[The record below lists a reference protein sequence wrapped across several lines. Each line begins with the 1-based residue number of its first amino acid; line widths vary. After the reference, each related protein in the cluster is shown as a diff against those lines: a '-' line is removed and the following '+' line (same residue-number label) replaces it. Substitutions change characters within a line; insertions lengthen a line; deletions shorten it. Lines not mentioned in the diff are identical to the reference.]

1 MKELGGT
8 PRALKRLLIAAVVAP
23 AVLACALGW
32 QGYAQAQHEA
42 EAVADRSARVLAD
55 HLRALL
61 QIHVFATSRAASRL
75 TAGSP
80 DRPPTPDALN
90 AMLVRFVSDS
100 PELSALTVID
110 PDGRPIASSVDRVQ
124 PDLSFADRAYFKALR
139 DGGPPTLIARPVTDR
154 VTGVTI
160 LPFAR
165 RIQGADGAFGGIV
178 LSALPVAPLVDF
190 FRTLGE
196 SGGRSVTV
204 ARGDGTVLLRE
215 PETTTGVAAMERD
228 SGFMRTVA
236 ASPRGGTYRTT
247 SVLDGVERLHV
258 VRPVGGH
265 DVYVS
270 AGIETSAILV
280 TWLRNTGPLVGL
292 TLLAGLAL
300 AVTAGVALRR
310 ARGELAAYAE
320 LRAEVQRR
328 EVAEFA
334 LRQSQKLEAVG
345 QLTGGIAHDFNNH
358 LQVIGANLQLLRGR
372 ALDGDALSLVGNALA
387 GVDRAATLAA
397 RLLAFARRQPL
408 SPTVVNLGRVVQ
420 TMTDLLRR
428 TLGESI
434 EIETIVAGGLWNT
447 SVDLSQ
453 LENAILN
460 LAVNARDAMQGRG
473 KLTIEAGNAELDEAY
488 AARHAE
494 VTAGQYVLVA
504 VSDTGAGMP
513 PDVLERV
520 FEPFFTTK
528 PAGEGTGLGLSMIHG
543 FVKQS
548 GGHVKIYSEV
558 GQGTTVKIY
567 LPRVKATEQEQH
579 ARTAEVRGGTERVLV
594 VEDDPDVRAAAVAL
608 VRSLGYRTIE
618 ATNAESAL
626 NLLESGARADLLFTD
641 VVMPGSINTR
651 DFARRAQEVC
661 PDLRVLFTS
670 GYTANAIVHHG
681 RLDEGVSLL
690 SKPYSREALATK
702 LRHVLDAPAQADP
715 GAVAPAPPARL
726 SVLVVE
732 DDALIRL
739 TTLEMLDDLGHHTL
753 EAADAEEALAA
764 LAGRAVAG
772 QTVDVLLTDVGL
784 PGMSGSDLADEAR
797 RRKPG
802 IAVVMATGYAGFSHP
817 GAATLPKPYSR
828 EGLQRALAEAIS
840 LTRETAG

>member
-1 MKELGGT
+1 MLS
-8 PRALKRLLIAAVVAP
+8 AAVVIPLLLA
-23 AVLACALGW
+23 AVLGW
-32 QGYAQAQHEA
+32 HGYTQAQREA
-42 EAVADRSARVLAD
+42 AAAADRSARVLAD

-61 QIHVFATSRAASRL
+61 QVHVFATSRTASRL
-75 TAGSP
+75 RDGSP
-80 DRPPTPDALN
+80 DRPATPDALH
-90 AMLVRFVSDS
+90 AMLVRFASES
-100 PELSALTVID
+100 PELVALTVID
-110 PDGRPIASSVDRVQ
+110 PDGRPVASSVDRVQ
-124 PDLSFADRAYFKALR
+124 PDLSFADRAYFTALR

-165 RIQGADGAFGGIV
+165 RIQGPDGAFGGVV
-178 LSALPVAPLVDF
+178 LSALPVAPLVEF
-190 FRTLGE
+190 FRTTGE
-196 SGGRSVTV
+196 TEGRSVTV
-204 ARGDGTVLLRE
+204 ARSDGTVLLRE
-215 PETTTGVAAMERD
+215 PETTTGVEAMDRA
-228 SGFMRTVA
+228 SGFMRTIA
-236 ASPRGGTYRTT
+236 AAPQGGTYRTE
-247 SVLDGVERLHV
+247 SVLDGIERLHV
-258 VRPVGGH
+258 VRPVAGH

-270 AGIETSAILV
+270 AGIETSAILRAWV
-280 TWLRNTGPLVGL
+280 RDSGPLVGL

-300 AVTAGVALRR
+300 AGTAGVALRR

-320 LRAEVQRR
+320 LRAEVRRR
-328 EVAEFA
+328 EAAEHA

-387 GVDRAATLAA
+387 GVDRAATLAS

-420 TMTDLLRR
+420 SMTDLLRR

-434 EIETIVAGGLWNT
+434 EIETIIAGGLWNT
-447 SVDLSQ
+447 SVDVSQ

-460 LAVNARDAMQGRG
+460 LAVNARDAMRGRG

-513 PDVLERV
+513 PEVLERV

-528 PAGEGTGLGLSMIHG
+528 PAGKGTGLGLSMIHG

-548 GGHVKIYSEV
+548 GGHVKVYSEV

-567 LPRVKATEQEQH
+567 LPRVKAAEQEVQG
-579 ARTAEVRGGTERVLV
+579 RGIEVRGGTERVLV
-594 VEDDPDVRAAAVAL
+594 VEDNPDVRAAAVAL

-618 ATNAESAL
+618 AVNAEAAL
-626 NLLESGARADLLFTD
+626 NLLDSGARADLLFTD
-641 VVMPGSINTR
+641 VVMPGTINTR
-651 DFARRAQEVC
+651 DFARRAQEIC
-661 PDLRVLFTS
+661 PDLKVLFTS

-690 SKPYSREALATK
+690 SKPYSREALAAK
-702 LRHVLDAPAQADP
+702 LRQVLDAPAPMGP
-715 GAVAPAPPARL
+715 GAAVPAAPGRRT
-726 SVLVVE
+726 VLVVE
-732 DDALIRL
+732 DDALVRL
-739 TTLEMLDDLGHHTL
+739 TTVEMLGDLGHDAL
-753 EAADAEEALAA
+753 EAADAAEALEA
-764 LAGRAVAG
+764 LGRTAI
-772 QTVDVLLTDVGL
+772 DVLLTDVGL

-802 IAVVMATGYAGFSHP
+802 IAVVMATGYGGFTHP

-828 EGLQRALAEAIS
+828 EGLQRALAEAVRLI
-840 LTRETAG
+840 RWTA

>member
-1 MKELGGT
+1 MKKPDSTL
-8 PRALKRLLIAAVVAP
+8 RALKRMLAAAVVVP
-23 AVLACALGW
+23 LVLAGVLGW
-32 QGYAQAQHEA
+32 QGYGQAQRDA
-42 EAVADRSARVLAD
+42 EATADRSARVLAD
-55 HLRALL
+55 HVRALL
-61 QIHVFATSRAASRL
+61 QVHVFATSRAASRL
-75 TAGSP
+75 TTSSAE
-80 DRPPTPDALN
+80 RPTTPDALH
-90 AMLVRFVSDS
+90 AMLVRYVSDS
-100 PELSALTVID
+100 PELAALTVIG
-110 PDGRPIASSVDRVQ
+110 PDGRPTASSADRVQ

-139 DGGPPTLIARPVTDR
+139 DGGPPTLIGRPVADR

-165 RIQGADGAFGGIV
+165 RIQGADGAFGGVV

-196 SGGRSVTV
+196 AKGRSITV
-204 ARGDGTVLLRE
+204 AHTDGTVLLRE
-215 PETTTGVAAMERD
+215 PETTTGVEVMERA
-228 SGFMRTVA
+228 SGFMRTIA
-236 ASPRGGTYRTT
+236 AAPQGGTYRTT
-247 SVLDGVERLHV
+247 SVLDGIERLHV
-258 VRPVGGH
+258 VRPVAGH

-270 AGIETSAILV
+270 AGIETSAILASWV
-280 TWLRNTGPLVGL
+280 RESGPLVGL

-300 AVTAGVALRR
+300 AGTAAVALRR

-320 LRAEVQRR
+320 LRTEVERR
-328 EVAEFA
+328 EAAEHA

-345 QLTGGIAHDFNNH
+345 QLTGGVAHDFNNH

-372 ALDGDALSLVGNALA
+372 ALDGEALSLVGNALA
-387 GVDRAATLAA
+387 GVDRAATLAS

-408 SPTVVNLGRVVQ
+408 SPKVVNLGRVVQ

-447 SVDLSQ
+447 SVDLGQ

-473 KLTIEAGNAELDEAY
+473 KLTIEAVNAELDDAY

-513 PDVLERV
+513 PEVLERV
-520 FEPFFTTK
+520 FEPFYTTK

-548 GGHVKIYSEV
+548 GGHVKVYSEV

-567 LPRVKATEQEQH
+567 LPRVKAAEQKQTDW
-579 ARTAEVRGGTERVLV
+579 AAEVRGGTERVLV

-618 ATNAESAL
+618 AANAEAAL
-626 NLLESGARADLLFTD
+626 NLLDSGARADLLFTD
-641 VVMPGSINTR
+641 VVMPGTINTR

-661 PDLRVLFTS
+661 PELKVLFTS
-670 GYTANAIVHHG
+670 GYTGNAIVHHG

-690 SKPYSREALATK
+690 SKPYSREALAAK
-702 LRHVLDAPAQADP
+702 LRQVLDLPAAADP
-715 GAVAPAPPARL
+715 GVVGPARL

-732 DDALIRL
+732 DDALVRL
-739 TTLEMLDDLGHHTL
+739 TTLEMLDDLGHHAL
-753 EAADAEEALAA
+753 EAADAEEALEV
-764 LAGRAVAG
+764 LARVP
-772 QTVDVLLTDVGL
+772 VDVLLTDVGL
-784 PGMSGSDLADEAR
+784 PGMSGSDLAEEAR

-828 EGLQRALAEAIS
+828 EGLQRALAEAVS
-840 LTRETAG
+840 LPHQTA